1 MHFLFLLHCGLVCN
15 FGYVSLLPPDGCS
28 LWDWQAVL
36 QKMLDPYTILSMV
49 AMLPLLEEIDVLVNF
64 AQMRNVFI
72 SDFVGGMQTCHEH
85 LFNLY
90 MNYETAFR
98 RDRFHG
104 LNQLLHLSHD
114 QILLKW
120 EADLNLDAEH
130 LAFIFG
136 GHTVQAVHNGAPMTR
151 EVFADLVE
159 LVKVDCQGK

>member
-1 MHFLFLLHCGLVCN
+1 
-15 FGYVSLLPPDGCS
+15 
-28 LWDWQAVL
+28 
-36 QKMLDPYTILSMV
+36 MLDPYTILSMV

-72 SDFVGGMQTCHEH
+72 SDFVGGLQTCQKR

-90 MNYETAFR
+90 MNCETAFR

-104 LNQLLHLSHD
+104 LNQLLYLSHD

-130 LAFIFG
+130 WLSYL
-136 GHTVQAVHNGAPMTR
+136 GATQCKQCTT
-151 EVFADLVE
+151 E
-159 LVKVDCQGK
+159 LL